1 MENRFTKIR
10 KTIVSALLIITSV
23 LFLYTAG
30 FGTFSAMTQ
39 RAILLALLGP
49 VVFLTVKKG
58 SSTKAGANIGNVCL
72 AILFIAVNLYV
83 VAVWQDRILKVGQ
96 VPVMDILIG
105 TILILLVLEAT
116 RRTTGWVLTGLC
128 VGFLAYA
135 VFGPYFPSV
144 LAHRGE
150 SWTRLVNFLFMTT
163 EGIYGIPLDVASTF
177 ILVFVIF
184 GSFLETF
191 GGGQWF
197 IDVAYSLTGRFRGGP
212 AKTAVIGSMLM
223 GMISGSPAANVATT
237 GCFTIPLMKK
247 VGYKSHVAG
256 AIEAVASTGGM
267 FTPPIMGAGAFIMAQ
282 YLGVSYMKVVV
293 AAIIPAFLYYLALM
307 FIVDAQAANS
317 GLTGLPAD
325 KLPPLKKT
333 LLERGY
339 LGIPVVFLIGA
350 IVIGW
355 SPMKTAFWATIL
367 TVAVSFLNK
376 KTRPDRKQLIHAL
389 EAGTRQVVPIVVA
402 CAAAGII
409 VGVFLITGLGA
420 KLSYTLI
427 ALSRGNLYLAGL
439 FTMIIALVLGCA
451 MPPTAVYIIL
461 ASILVP
467 VITKLGAAPI
477 AAHMF
482 IFIFSSIGAITP
494 PVAIAA
500 YTGAAIAEANP
511 NKTGFTA
518 FRFGLAAYLIPFMFL
533 ISPALLMQ
541 GELGEVLGALVTAVL
556 GILCFVA
563 SMDGFVIVQ
572 WIKISR
578 VLLGFSA
585 ILLLVPEKITD
596 IVGTVLVIS
605 AVVINLFFKKTSK
618 GSLSNTAQG

>member
-1 MENRFTKIR
+1 MGNRLAKIQ
-10 KTIVSALLIITSV
+10 KTVVSVLLIITSL

-49 VVFLTVKKG
+49 VVYLSTKKG
-58 SSTKAGANIGNVCL
+58 LASKTWVNVGNICL
-72 AILFIAVNLYV
+72 ALFFFAVNLYV
-83 VAVWQDRILKVGQ
+83 IAVWQDRVLKVGGT
-96 VPVMDILIG
+96 PVMDIIVG
-105 TILILLVLEAT
+105 SILILLVLEAT
-116 RRTTGWVLTGLC
+116 RRTTGWVLTGIC
-128 VGFLAYA
+128 IGFILYA
-135 VFGPYFPSV
+135 LFGPYFPSV

-150 SWTRLVNFLFMTT
+150 TWSRLVNFLFMTT
-163 EGIYGIPLDVASTF
+163 EGIYGIPIDVAATY

-184 GSFLETF
+184 GAFLETF

-197 IDVAYSLTGRFRGGP
+197 VDLAYSLTGRFRGGP

-237 GCFTIPLMKK
+237 GCFTIPLMKQ
-247 VGYKSHVAG
+247 VGYKPHVAG

-282 YLGVSYMKVVV
+282 YLGVSYINIIV
-293 AAIIPAFLYYLALM
+293 AAVVPALLYYIAVM
-307 FIVDAQAANS
+307 FIVDAQAVNS
-317 GLTGLPAD
+317 GLMGLPANQ
-325 KLPPLKKT
+325 LPSLKKT

-350 IVIGW
+350 IIIGW
-355 SPMKTAFWATIL
+355 SPMKTAFWASLL

-376 KTRPDRKQLIHAL
+376 KTYPTWQQLKHAL
-389 EAGTRQVVPIVVA
+389 EAGTKQVVPIVVA
-402 CAAAGII
+402 CAASGII

-427 ALSRGNLYLAGL
+427 ELSQDNLFLAG
-439 FTMIIALVLGCA
+439 FITMLIALVLGCA

-461 ASILVP
+461 ATILVP
-467 VITKLGAAPI
+467 VLTKLGAAPI

-482 IFIFSSIGAITP
+482 IFIYSSIGAITP

-518 FRFGLAAYLIPFMFL
+518 FRYGFAAYLIPFMFL
-533 ISPALLMQ
+533 ISPTILMQ
-541 GELGEVLGALVTAVL
+541 GKTIEIIQALFTCILGVLSFVAAMEGFVFVSWNKLSRVFLGAA
-556 GILCFVA
+556 
-563 SMDGFVIVQ
+563 
-572 WIKISR
+572 
-578 VLLGFSA
+578 A
-585 ILLLVPEKITD
+585 ILLLIPEKFTD
-596 IVGTVLVIS
+596 LSGVGLILTAFVL
-605 AVVINLFFKKTSK
+605 NGLLNKTSK
-618 GSLSNTAQG
+618 KKC

>member
-1 MENRFTKIR
+1 MENRFAKIQ
-10 KTIVSALLIITSV
+10 KTVVSTLLIITSL

-49 VVFLTVKKG
+49 VVYLSAKKG
-58 SSTKAGANIGNVCL
+58 LSSKTWVNVGNICL
-72 AILFIAVNLYV
+72 ALTFFAINLYV
-83 VAVWQDRILKVGQ
+83 IAVWQDRVLKVGG
-96 VPVMDILIG
+96 VPMMDIIAG
-105 TILILLVLEAT
+105 SILILLVLEAT
-116 RRTTGWVLTGLC
+116 RRTTGWVLTGIC
-128 VGFLAYA
+128 IGFILYA
-135 VFGPYFPSV
+135 LFGPYFPSV

-150 SWTRLVNFLFMTT
+150 TWSRLVNFLFMTT
-163 EGIYGIPLDVASTF
+163 EGIYGIPMDVAATY

-184 GSFLETF
+184 GAFLETF

-197 IDVAYSLTGRFRGGP
+197 VDVAYSLTGRFRGGP

-237 GCFTIPLMKK
+237 GCFTIPLMKQ
-247 VGYKSHVAG
+247 VGYKPHIAG

-282 YLGVSYMKVVV
+282 YLGVSYTNIVV
-293 AAIIPAFLYYLALM
+293 AAIVPALLYYVALM
-307 FIVDAQAANS
+307 FIVDAQAVNS
-317 GLTGLPAD
+317 GLTGLPANQ
-325 KLPPLKKT
+325 LPSLKKT
-333 LLERGY
+333 LSERGY

-350 IVIGW
+350 IIIGW
-355 SPMKTAFWATIL
+355 SPMKTAFWASLL

-376 KTRPDRKQLIHAL
+376 KTRPGRQQLKHAL
-389 EAGTRQVVPIVVA
+389 EAGTKQVVPIVVA

-427 ALSRGNLYLAGL
+427 ELSQGNLFLAG
-439 FTMIIALVLGCA
+439 FITMLIALVLGCA

-461 ASILVP
+461 ATILVP
-467 VITKLGAAPI
+467 VLTKLGAAPI

-482 IFIFSSIGAITP
+482 IFIYSSIGAITP

-518 FRFGLAAYLIPFMFL
+518 FRYGFAAYLIPFMFL
-533 ISPALLMQ
+533 ISPTILIQGKTIEIVQALFTCI
-541 GELGEVLGALVTAVL
+541 LGVLS
-556 GILCFVA
+556 FVA
-563 SMDGFVIVQ
+563 AMEGFVFVS
-572 WIKISR
+572 WNKLSR
-578 VLLGFSA
+578 VFLGVAA
-585 ILLLVPEKITD
+585 ILLLIPEKFTD
-596 IVGTVLVIS
+596 LAGGGLILTAFALNGL
-605 AVVINLFFKKTSK
+605 FKKSSK
-618 GSLSNTAQG
+618 QKS

>member
-1 MENRFTKIR
+1 MAKSFTKIQSSV
-10 KTIVSALLIITSV
+10 TSVLLMITSV

-39 RAILLALLGP
+39 RAVLLALMGP
-49 VVFLTVKKG
+49 VVFFSRKKG
-58 SSTKAGANIGNVCL
+58 VQSKTWANIGNVCL
-72 AILFIAVNLYV
+72 ALLILAANLYV
-83 VAVWQDRILKVGQ
+83 IAVWQDRVLKVGEI
-96 VPVMDILIG
+96 PLMDIVVG
-105 TILILLVLEAT
+105 SILVLLVLEAT
-116 RRTTGWVLTGLC
+116 RRTTGWVLTLIC
-128 VGFLAYA
+128 VGFIGYA
-135 VFGPYFPSV
+135 LWGPYFPSV

-150 SWTRLVNFLFMTT
+150 TWPRLVNFLFMTT
-163 EGIYGIPLDVASTF
+163 EGIYGIPLDVAATF

-197 IDVAYSLTGRFRGGP
+197 VDVAYSLTGRFRGGP

-237 GCFTIPLMKK
+237 GCFTIPLMKQ
-247 VGYKSHVAG
+247 VGYKPHVAG

-293 AAIIPAFLYYLALM
+293 AAIVPAFLYYLALM
-307 FIVDAQAANS
+307 LIVDAQAANC
-317 GLTGLPAD
+317 GLTGLAKD
-325 KLPPLKKT
+325 KLPSLKQT
-333 LLERGY
+333 ILERGY

-355 SPMKTAFWATIL
+355 SPMKTAFWATML
-367 TVAVSFLNK
+367 TVAVSFLNQ
-376 KTRPDRKQLIHAL
+376 KTRPDWKKLLHAL
-389 EAGTRQVVPIVVA
+389 EFGSKQVIPIVTA

-427 ALSRGNLYLAGL
+427 SLSHGNLYLAGF
-439 FTMIIALVLGCA
+439 FTMLIALVLGCA

-461 ASILVP
+461 AAILVP
-467 VITKLGAAPI
+467 ALTKLGAVPI

-500 YTGAAIAEANP
+500 YTAAAIAEANSD
-511 NKTGFTA
+511 KTGFTA
-518 FRFGLAAYLIPFMFL
+518 FRFGFAAYLIPFMFL

-541 GELGEVLGALVTAVL
+541 GTFLESGQAIFTGIL
-556 GILCFVA
+556 GILSFVA
-563 SMDGFVIVQ
+563 AMEGFVIVPWNQ
-572 WIKISR
+572 IARSI
-578 VLLGFSA
+578 LGIAA

-596 IVGTVLVIS
+596 VIGIGLII
-605 AVVINLFFKKTSK
+605 AAFVVNKVYGKASQPACKI
-618 GSLSNTAQG
+618 